1 MVRGGR
7 ACARTRH
14 LRRARIGSGAARPR
28 PPRALGARGRAGPR
42 CRAHAAADAARQRQ
56 RDSNRRMR
64 EPVIISAVRT
74 PTGKFLGSL
83 KDFTAPQLGALA
95 VREAVR
101 RAGIDPASVDECIM
115 GNVVTAGEGQNPA
128 RQAALHGGL
137 ADHVAAMTINK
148 VCGSGLKAVM
158 LAAQGIA
165 SGDIDVAVAGGMES
179 MSNTP
184 YLVSR
189 IREGLRMG
197 NGTLVDA
204 MIQDGLWCAFEQC
217 HMGMAGEHVAEQF
230 KVARPEQDAYAAESH
245 RKATHA
251 IREGW
256 FADEIVPVE
265 IPQKKG
271 APLRFDRDESV
282 REDTTAATLAGLK
295 PAFKKDGSVTAGNAP
310 GVNDGAAAVVVV
322 AAGKAAS
329 LGLKPLA
336 RIVGQAT
343 SGLAPKLV
351 LMTPVEAVR
360 KVAAKVGWDLKD
372 VDLFEINE
380 AFSVQMVA
388 VLRELGIEPAKVN
401 VHGGAVALGHPIGAS
416 GARVLTT
423 LLYEMKRR
431 KVRRG
436 IASLCL
442 GGGNGVALAVE
453 R

>member
-1 MVRGGR
+1 
-7 ACARTRH
+7 
-14 LRRARIGSGAARPR
+14 
-28 PPRALGARGRAGPR
+28 
-42 CRAHAAADAARQRQ
+42 
-56 RDSNRRMR
+56 MR
-64 EPVIISAVRT
+64 ETVIVSAART

-83 KDFTAPQLGALA
+83 KDFTAPDLGAIA

-101 RAGIDPASVDECIM
+101 RAGVDPALVDECIM

-128 RQAALHGGL
+128 RQAALRGGL
-137 ADHVAAMTINK
+137 HEHVAAMTINK

-165 SGDIDVAVAGGMES
+165 AGDIDVAVAGGMES

-184 YLVSR
+184 YILQR
-189 IREGLRMG
+189 MREGLRMG

-204 MIQDGLWCAFEQC
+204 MIHDGLWCAFEQC
-217 HMGMAGEHVAEQF
+217 HMGLAGEHVADTWH
-230 KVARPEQDAYAAESH
+230 VSRADQDTYAAESH
-245 RKATHA
+245 RKAAHA
-251 IREGW
+251 TRQGW
-256 FADEIVPVE
+256 FTDEIVPVE

-271 APLRFDRDESV
+271 APIVFDRDEAI
-282 REDTTAATLAGLK
+282 REDTTPETLGGLK

-310 GVNDGAAAVVVV
+310 GVNDGAAALLVMG
-322 AAGKAAS
+322 ADKAKA
-329 LGLKPLA
+329 LGVTPLA
-336 RIVGQAT
+336 RVVGQAT

-360 KVAAKVGWDLKD
+360 KVASKVGWDLRD

-380 AFSVQMVA
+380 AFTVQMVA
-388 VLRELGIEPAKVN
+388 LLRELGIDPAKVN
-401 VHGGAVALGHPIGAS
+401 VQGGAVALGHPIGAS

-423 LLYEMKRR
+423 LIYALRR
-431 KVRRG
+431 TGGKRG

-453 R
+453 TL